1 MRFTTAAV
9 LLAALLACTAGA
21 ASAAGPRRPHGVNG
35 RQPNIILLLTGK
47 CGLSCL
53 ANVSVCAANTFKAI
67 AAALLAARPAPCAVH
82 PVLLRPLTLTANH
95 PPVPY

>member
-53 ANVSVCAANTFKAI
+53 ENVSVCAARCSCCAHLHAI
-67 AAALLAARPAPCAVH
+67 AAAC
-82 PVLLRPLTLTANH
+82 TLCCFDRCL
-95 PPVPY
+95 